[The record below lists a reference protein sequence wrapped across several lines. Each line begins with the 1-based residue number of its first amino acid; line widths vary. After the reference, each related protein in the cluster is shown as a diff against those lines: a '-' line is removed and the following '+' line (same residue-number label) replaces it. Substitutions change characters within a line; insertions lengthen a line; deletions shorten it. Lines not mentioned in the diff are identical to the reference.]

1 MVGIIRANE
10 LVVASEQG
18 RGLGVSD
25 FQSTLY
31 KGTVRHTR
39 LRPVHHDFKY
49 RVYYGLWDIDE
60 LDRLDRGL
68 RLFSVDRFNL
78 FAIDKRDHG
87 PEDGTS
93 LRDWVVKLLERAG
106 VEHNGGRIELLAY
119 PRVLGYVFNAISV
132 WYCYD
137 PDGRLVAVVHEV
149 RNTFSDKHSYVV
161 PVNGRDLTHGFEKLL
176 HVSPFNDMDSTY
188 SFSMTPPGEHL
199 SLGISQRDDGGPLLR
214 AGLSLT
220 RMPLTDL
227 NLLRLFWSHPL
238 LTLKVVG
245 GIHWEAVRLWL
256 KGARFHR
263 RPTPP
268 LDSVTVVDTLR
279 SVG

>member
-1 MVGIIRANE
+1 VRA
-10 LVVASEQG
+10 
-18 RGLGVSD
+18 

-31 KGTVRHTR
+31 HGTVRHTR
-39 LRPVHHDFKY
+39 LRPVNHDFKY

-68 RLFSVDRFNL
+68 RLLSVDRFNL
-78 FAIDKRDHG
+78 FAIDRRDHG

-93 LRDWVVKLLERAG
+93 LRDWVVAILARAG
-106 VEHNGGRIELLAY
+106 VELNGGRIELLAY
-119 PRVLGYVFNAISV
+119 PRVLGYAFNPISV

-137 PDGRLVAVVHEV
+137 SEQRLVAVVHEV
-149 RNTFSDKHSYVV
+149 RNTFGDKHSYVV
-161 PVNGRDLTHGFEKLL
+161 PINGQLLSHEFEKHL

-188 SFSMTPPGEHL
+188 SFSMTRPGEHL
-199 SLGISQRDDGGPLLR
+199 SLGISQRDAEGPFLR

-220 RMPLTDL
+220 RVPLTDL

-245 GIHWEAVRLWL
+245 GIHWEAVRLWF
-256 KGARFHR
+256 KGAKFHR
-263 RPTPP
+263 RPAPS
-268 LDSVTVVDTLR
+268 LDSVTVVDSSR